1 MSQQASTH
9 LIVPEPSDDLIA
21 NEPWSIDTYADGLM
35 DEIFAD
41 IDCILDGSGKL
52 PSQMVQPE
60 PTGYLDLQTVTVP
73 PIVLQKTRSQTMQ
86 TVPQG
91 KNKQQLSQ
99 VVVNNSGVSIR
110 KSLRKSR
117 FALLKVLSL
126 GITFGLA
133 VVGVISLLNSGLL
146 NRLNYKLAQQTIQ
159 QPESQSQLQTQLPA
173 KPDVGAELVNYM
185 LSALAVIDRQEIK
198 AEQKSAKPVLNAGA
212 LPTQTT
218 LAYAPASNVSTA
230 NPAPPRNLPPVLAAN
245 NTPPVPGR
253 STSVVER
260 IYIPVY
266 QAPPPMRYAPPP
278 IGGKIGTP
286 RLVPPVP
293 STAKANVSQ
302 VSKPAPV
309 KTALNTVRQAA
320 KPVNVFAAVQP
331 ALKPIAVRTAPITLR
346 QPPNPLPVLPVM
358 PFRATPPKLPAA
370 TAPAQQTPPP
380 PPAASQQAF
389 MATSPVAPV
398 APAPTHTLEG
408 LLELG
413 SKSAALFKVDG
424 VTRRV
429 DVGEGIGSS
438 GWTLVDI
445 SNAKAI
451 VRRNGEVRS
460 IFAGQAF

>member
-21 NEPWSIDTYADGLM
+21 NEPWSIDIYADGLM
-35 DEIFAD
+35 DELFAD

-52 PSQMVQPE
+52 PSQIVQPE
-60 PTGYLDLQTVTVP
+60 PTGYAHLQTVTVP
-73 PIVLQKTRSQTMQ
+73 PIVLQKTRSQTVQ

-91 KNKQQLSQ
+91 RNKQQLSQ
-99 VVVNNSGVSIR
+99 VVVNNSGVSSKKTR
-110 KSLRKSR
+110 RKSR
-117 FALLKVLSL
+117 FAFFKVLSL
-126 GITFGLA
+126 GATFGLA

-146 NRLNYKLAQQTIQ
+146 NRLNYKLTQQSIQ
-159 QPESQSQLQTQLPA
+159 QPELQLQTQLAA
-173 KPDVGAELVNYM
+173 KPDVRAELVNYM
-185 LSALAVIDRQEIK
+185 QEALAVIDRQEIK
-198 AEQKSAKPVLNAGA
+198 AAQQSAKPVLNAGT
-212 LPTQTT
+212 LPTQAT
-218 LAYAPASNVSTA
+218 LAYASVSNVSTA
-230 NPAPPRNLPPVLAAN
+230 NPGLPRNLPPVLAAN
-245 NTPPVPGR
+245 NTPPAPGR
-253 STSVVER
+253 STTVVER

-278 IGGKIGTP
+278 IPGKMGTP
-286 RLVPPVP
+286 RLLPPVP
-293 STAKANVSQ
+293 STAKANVPKI
-302 VSKPAPV
+302 SKPASV
-309 KTALNTVRQAA
+309 KNALNTVRQAA

-346 QPPNPLPVLPVM
+346 QPPNPLPVLPIM
-358 PFRATPPKLPAA
+358 PFRVAPPKLPAA
-370 TAPAQQTPPP
+370 TAPAQKAPPP
-380 PPAASQQAF
+380 PVASQQAF
-389 MATSPVAPV
+389 MATSPVASV

-438 GWTLVDI
+438 GWTLVDV
-445 SNAKAI
+445 SNAKAV

-460 IFAGQAF
+460 IFAGQAL